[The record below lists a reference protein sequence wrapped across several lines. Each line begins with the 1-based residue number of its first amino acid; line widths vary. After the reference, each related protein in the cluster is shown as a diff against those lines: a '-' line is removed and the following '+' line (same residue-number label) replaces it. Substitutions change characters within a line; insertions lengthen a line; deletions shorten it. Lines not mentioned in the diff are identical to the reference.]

1 MIFVQ
6 AQFSTQSAEA
16 IASAIGG
23 EVVTVDP
30 LAKDYIDNLD
40 NITEAFSQGITKE

>member
-40 NITEAFSQGITKE
+40 TITEAFSQGITKE